1 MLVCTSIERRI
12 MMAQSNWYNQ
22 CCRYHGRKV
31 RITCRDGRVHVGE
44 ITRVNRE
51 MVWIRP
57 ASGLGGYGY
66 GFGGFG
72 RFGGFRLGFGIALGA
87 ITGIA
92 LASAFFW

>member
-1 MLVCTSIERRI
+1 MSQTNFYDL
-12 MMAQSNWYNQ
+12 
-22 CCRYHGRKV
+22 CCRYHGRNV
-31 RITCRDGRVHVGE
+31 RITCRDGRVHRGE
-44 ITRVNRE
+44 ITRVTRD

-57 ASGLGGYGY
+57 TEGLGGYGL

-72 RFGGFRLGFGIALGA
+72 FGGFRFGFGIALGA